1 MARGWMTSE
10 LTDVASMTVLFMLFM
25 VFVVLHDKN
34 IDSTHSW
41 TIVDTVYFW
50 IVSFTTVGFGD
61 IHFSLEVT
69 FFA

>member
-1 MARGWMTSE
+1 MTSE

-69 FFA
+69 FCCLF